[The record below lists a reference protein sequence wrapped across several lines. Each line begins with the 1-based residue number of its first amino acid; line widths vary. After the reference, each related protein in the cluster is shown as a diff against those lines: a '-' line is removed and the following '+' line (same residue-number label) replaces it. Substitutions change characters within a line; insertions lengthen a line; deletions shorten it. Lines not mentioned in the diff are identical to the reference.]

1 MRKADRQPLGT
12 WLAKCKTPEREF
24 WIRETGMKL
33 SDRGCQATIAGIALI
48 SAIALG
54 SIANA
59 GEISNG
65 VVKIGV
71 ITDASGPLSDSNG
84 QGSLIAAKLAAED
97 FQKQNPDIKVEV
109 LFADHQNKPDIGSA
123 IVRKWFD
130 IDGVDAIADVGNSA
144 VGLALQ
150 TIIRDKNKIAIY
162 SSVATTAL
170 TGKQCVKTGFAWLHD
185 AYTLVAGPLKTL
197 VGQGQANW
205 FFVAADYEF
214 GKNMVAESQRLL
226 QRFGGKSL
234 GAVYH
239 PMTNADYSSF
249 LLQAQGSG
257 ANVVAFSNVG
267 DQLVNSLKQWKEF
280 GMDAGKQRPVAQLLF
295 LTDVNSM
302 GLDVATGL
310 TSMVGWYWGLN
321 DETKA
326 FGHRF
331 FERHQRMPTEPQGA
345 VYSGVFHYLK
355 GVAAT
360 GSDDTDT
367 VAHWM
372 RENAVDDFYAR
383 GAKIREDGKLLHNFY
398 LIEVKNKTDVK
409 EPWDYYKV
417 LRTVPPDE
425 AFIPLSESECP
436 LVKASK

>member
-1 MRKADRQPLGT
+1 MKSFAN
-12 WLAKCKTPEREF
+12 ACKTVMAAVTF
-24 WIRETGMKL
+24 
-33 SDRGCQATIAGIALI
+33 I
-48 SAIALG
+48 SAVALA
-54 SIANA
+54 STAFA
-59 GEISNG
+59 GEISGG

-84 QGSLIAAKLAAED
+84 QGSLIAARLAAED
-97 FQKQNPDIKVEV
+97 FQKQNPDIKVEL

-130 IDGVDAIADVGNSA
+130 VDGVDAIADVGNSA

-162 SSVATTAL
+162 TSVATTAL

-185 AYTLVAGPLKTL
+185 AYTLVAGPLRTL
-197 VGQGQANW
+197 VAQGQDTW
-205 FFVAADYEF
+205 LFVAADYEF

-226 QRFGGKSL
+226 QRVGGKSF

-249 LLQAQGSG
+249 LLQAQSSG
-257 ANVVAFSNVG
+257 AKVVAFSNVG
-267 DQLVNSLKQWKEF
+267 DQLVNSMKQWKES

-295 LTDVNSM
+295 LTDVHSM
-302 GLDVATGL
+302 GLDVAAGL

-321 DETKA
+321 DETRV

-331 FERHQRMPTEPQGA
+331 FERHKRMPTAPQAA
-345 VYSGVFHYLK
+345 VYSGVLHFLK
-355 GVAAT
+355 AVAAT

-367 VAHWM
+367 VAKWM

-383 GAKIREDGKLLHNFY
+383 GAKIREDGKLIHPFY
-398 LIEVKNKTDVK
+398 LIEVKKKADVK
-409 EPWDYYKV
+409 EPWDYYNI
-417 LRTVPPDE
+417 LRQVPPDE
-425 AFIPLSESECP
+425 AFLPLSESECP
-436 LVKASK
+436 LVKASN

>member
-1 MRKADRQPLGT
+1 MKSFAN
-12 WLAKCKTPEREF
+12 ACKTVMAAVTF
-24 WIRETGMKL
+24 
-33 SDRGCQATIAGIALI
+33 I
-48 SAIALG
+48 SAVALA
-54 SIANA
+54 STAFA
-59 GEISNG
+59 GEISGG

-84 QGSLIAAKLAAED
+84 QGSLIAARLAAED
-97 FQKQNPDIKVEV
+97 FQKQNPDIKVEL

-130 IDGVDAIADVGNSA
+130 VDGVDAIADVGNSA

-162 SSVATTAL
+162 TSVATTAL

-185 AYTLVAGPLKTL
+185 AYTLVAGPLRTL
-197 VGQGQANW
+197 VAQGQDTW

-226 QRFGGKSL
+226 QRVGGKSL

-249 LLQAQGSG
+249 LLQAQSSG
-257 ANVVAFSNVG
+257 AKVVAFSNVG
-267 DQLVNSLKQWKEF
+267 DQLVNSMKQWKES

-295 LTDVNSM
+295 LTDVHSM
-302 GLDVATGL
+302 GLDVAAGL

-321 DETKA
+321 DETRV

-331 FERHQRMPTEPQGA
+331 FERHKRMPTAPQAA
-345 VYSGVFHYLK
+345 VYSGVLHFLK
-355 GVAAT
+355 AVAAT

-367 VAHWM
+367 VAKWM

-383 GAKIREDGKLLHNFY
+383 GAKIREDGKLIHPFY
-398 LIEVKNKTDVK
+398 LIEVKKKADVK
-409 EPWDYYKV
+409 EPWDYYNI
-417 LRTVPPDE
+417 LRQVPPDE
-425 AFIPLSESECP
+425 AFLPLSESECP
-436 LVKASK
+436 LVKASN

>member
-1 MRKADRQPLGT
+1 
-12 WLAKCKTPEREF
+12 
-24 WIRETGMKL
+24 MKL
-33 SDRGCQATIAGIALI
+33 FGRGCKATIAGVALAGI
-48 SAIALG
+48 VALASG
-54 SIANA
+54 ACA

-84 QGSLIAAKLAAED
+84 QGSLIAAKLAVED
-97 FQKQNPDIKVEV
+97 FQKQNPDIKVEL

-130 IDGVDAIADVGNSA
+130 VDGVDAIADVGNSA

-150 TIIRDKNKIAIY
+150 TIIRDRNKIAIY
-162 SSVATTAL
+162 TSVATTAL

-185 AYTLVAGPLKTL
+185 AYTLVAGPLRTL
-197 VGQGQANW
+197 VAQGQDTW

-239 PMTNADYSSF
+239 PMSNADYSSF

-257 ANVVAFSNVG
+257 AKVVAFSNVG
-267 DQLVNSLKQWKEF
+267 DQLVNSMKQWKEF

-295 LTDVNSM
+295 LTDVHSM
-302 GLDVATGL
+302 GLDVAAGL

-321 DETKA
+321 DETRA

-331 FERHQRMPTEPQGA
+331 FDRHRKMPTEPQGA
-345 VYSGVFHYLK
+345 VYSGVLHFLR

-360 GSDDTDT
+360 ASDDTDT
-367 VAHWM
+367 VAKWM

-383 GAKIREDGKLLHNFY
+383 GAKIREDGKLIHPFY
-398 LIEVKNKTDVK
+398 LIEVKKKADVK
-409 EPWDYYKV
+409 EPWDYYNV
-417 LRTVPPDE
+417 LRQVPPDE

-436 LVKASK
+436 LVKASN

>member
-1 MRKADRQPLGT
+1 MKS
-12 WLAKCKTPEREF
+12 LASVCK
-24 WIRETGMKL
+24 L
-33 SDRGCQATIAGIALI
+33 
-48 SAIALG
+48 AIASVAFTGIVALA
-54 SIANA
+54 SAASA
-59 GEISNG
+59 GEISGG

-71 ITDASGPLSDSNG
+71 VTDASGPLSDSNG

-97 FQKQNPDIKVEV
+97 FQKQNPDIKVEL
-109 LFADHQNKPDIGSA
+109 LFADHQNKPDIGTA

-130 IDGVDAIADVGNSA
+130 VDGVDAIADVGNSA

-162 SSVATTAL
+162 TSVATTAL

-185 AYTLVAGPLKTL
+185 AYTLVAGPLRTL
-197 VGQGQANW
+197 VAQGQDTW

-226 QRFGGKSL
+226 QRVGGKSL

-249 LLQAQGSG
+249 LLQAQSSG
-257 ANVVAFSNVG
+257 AKVVAFSNVG
-267 DQLVNSLKQWKEF
+267 DQLVNSMKQWKEF

-295 LTDVNSM
+295 LTDVHSM
-302 GLDVATGL
+302 GLDVAAGL

-321 DETKA
+321 DETRA
-326 FGHRF
+326 FSHRF
-331 FERHQRMPTEPQGA
+331 FERHQRMPTAPQAA
-345 VYSGVFHYLK
+345 VYSGVLHFLK
-355 GVAAT
+355 AVAAT

-367 VAHWM
+367 VAKWM
-372 RENAVDDFYAR
+372 RGNAVDDFYAR
-383 GAKIREDGKLLHNFY
+383 GAKICEDGKLIHPFY
-398 LIEVKNKTDVK
+398 LIEVKKKADVK
-409 EPWDYYKV
+409 EPWDYYNV
-417 LRTVPPDE
+417 LRQVPPDE

-436 LVKASK
+436 LVKASN

>member
-1 MRKADRQPLGT
+1 MKS
-12 WLAKCKTPEREF
+12 LASACKVAAAGLAF
-24 WIRETGMKL
+24 TGFV
-33 SDRGCQATIAGIALI
+33 ALAFAA
-48 SAIALG
+48 S
-54 SIANA
+54 A

-71 ITDASGPLSDSNG
+71 VTDASGPLSDSNG

-97 FQKQNPDIKVEV
+97 FQKQHPDIKVEL

-130 IDGVDAIADVGNSA
+130 VDGVDAIADVGNSA

-162 SSVATTAL
+162 TSVATTAL

-185 AYTLVAGPLKTL
+185 AYTLVAGPLRTL
-197 VGQGQANW
+197 VAQGQDTW

-226 QRFGGKSL
+226 QRVGGKSL

-249 LLQAQGSG
+249 LLQAQSSG
-257 ANVVAFSNVG
+257 AKVVAFSNVG
-267 DQLVNSLKQWKEF
+267 DQLVNSMKQWKEF

-295 LTDVNSM
+295 LTDVHSM
-302 GLDVATGL
+302 GLDVAAGL

-321 DETKA
+321 DETRT

-331 FERHQRMPTEPQGA
+331 FERHQRMPTAPQAA
-345 VYSGVFHYLK
+345 VYSGVLHFLK
-355 GVAAT
+355 AVAAT

-367 VAHWM
+367 VAKWM

-383 GAKIREDGKLLHNFY
+383 GAKIREDGKLIHPFY
-398 LIEVKNKTDVK
+398 LIEVKKRADVK
-409 EPWDYYKV
+409 EPWDYYNI
-417 LRTVPPDE
+417 LRQVPPDE

-436 LVKASK
+436 LVKASN

>member
-1 MRKADRQPLGT
+1 MKF
-12 WLAKCKTPEREF
+12 LASVCK
-24 WIRETGMKL
+24 L
-33 SDRGCQATIAGIALI
+33 
-48 SAIALG
+48 AIASVAFTGIVVLA
-54 SIANA
+54 SAASA
-59 GEISNG
+59 GEISGG

-71 ITDASGPLSDSNG
+71 VTDASGPLSDSNG

-97 FQKQNPDIKVEV
+97 FQKQNPDIKVEL

-130 IDGVDAIADVGNSA
+130 VDGVDAIADVGNSA

-162 SSVATTAL
+162 TSVATTAL

-185 AYTLVAGPLKTL
+185 AYTLVAGPLRTL
-197 VGQGQANW
+197 VAQGQDTW

-226 QRFGGKSL
+226 QRVGGKSL

-249 LLQAQGSG
+249 LLQAQSSG
-257 ANVVAFSNVG
+257 AKVVAFSNVG
-267 DQLVNSLKQWKEF
+267 DQLVNSMKQWKEF

-295 LTDVNSM
+295 LTDVHSM
-302 GLDVATGL
+302 GLDVAAGL

-321 DETKA
+321 DETRA

-331 FERHQRMPTEPQGA
+331 FERHQRMPTAPQAA
-345 VYSGVFHYLK
+345 VYSGVLHFLK
-355 GVAAT
+355 AVAAT

-367 VAHWM
+367 VAKWM
-372 RENAVDDFYAR
+372 RGNAVDDFYAR
-383 GAKIREDGKLLHNFY
+383 GAKIREDGKLIHPFY
-398 LIEVKNKTDVK
+398 LIEVQKKADVK
-409 EPWDYYKV
+409 EPWDYYNI
-417 LRTVPPDE
+417 LRQVPPDE

-436 LVKASK
+436 LVKASN

>member
-1 MRKADRQPLGT
+1 MGFGR
-12 WLAKCKTPEREF
+12 
-24 WIRETGMKL
+24 
-33 SDRGCQATIAGIALI
+33 SYQAAIAGIFAAGMMALA
-48 SAIALG
+48 SAAY
-54 SIANA
+54 A
-59 GEISNG
+59 GEISGG

-97 FQKQNPDIKVEV
+97 FQKQHPDIKVELV
-109 LFADHQNKPDIGSA
+109 FADHQNKPDIGTA

-130 IDGVDAIADVGNSA
+130 VEGVDAIADVGNSA

-162 SSVATTAL
+162 TSVATTAL

-185 AYTLVAGPLKTL
+185 AYTLVAGPLRTL
-197 VGQGQANW
+197 VGQGQDTW
-205 FFVAADYEF
+205 FFIAADYEF
-214 GKNMVAESQRLL
+214 GKNMVGESQRLL
-226 QRFGGKSL
+226 QRVGGKSL

-239 PMTNADYSSF
+239 PMANADYSSF
-249 LLQAQGSG
+249 LLQAQSSG
-257 ANVVAFSNVG
+257 AKVVAFSNVG
-267 DQLVNSLKQWKEF
+267 DQLVNSMKQWKEF

-321 DETKA
+321 DETRA

-331 FERHQRMPTEPQGA
+331 FERHQRMPTEPQA
-345 VYSGVFHYLK
+345 ATYSGVLHLLK

-360 GSDDTDT
+360 GTDDTDT
-367 VAHWM
+367 VAKWM
-372 RENAVDDFYAR
+372 RDNAVDDFYAR
-383 GAKIREDGKLLHNFY
+383 GARIREDRKLIHPFY
-398 LIEVKNKTDVK
+398 LIEVKKKADVT
-409 EPWDYYKV
+409 EPWDYYNV
-417 LRTVPPDE
+417 LRQVPPDE
-425 AFIPLSESECP
+425 AFILLSESECP
-436 LVKASK
+436 LAKAAD